1 MAIIEPMKE
10 RSIKSGGKH
19 TPIIYKIIVALLHW
33 EILTAPTM
41 HVINRA
47 NPIPRAG
54 ITLMTEATM
63 LKIAIVS
70 LSVVT
75 LLNIM
80 GAKKAT
86 IEYIEANTI
95 VKIDK
100 TNIGT
105 DKNFFCILK

>member
-1 MAIIEPMKE
+1 MKE

-47 NPIPRAG
+47 NPNPRAG
-54 ITLMTEATM
+54 IRLMMVTTTLMIAT
-63 LKIAIVS
+63 VS

-75 LLNIM
+75 LLNIT
-80 GAKKAT
+80 GVKEAT
-86 IEYIEANTI
+86 IKYIEANTI

>member
-1 MAIIEPMKE
+1 MKE
-10 RSIKSGGKH
+10 RSNKRGSTH
-19 TPIIYKIIVALLHW
+19 TPIVYKIIVALLYW

-47 NPIPRAG
+47 SPNPEVG
-54 ITLMTEATM
+54 IRLMTEATM
-63 LKIAIVS
+63 LRIATVS
-70 LSVVT
+70 LSVVN

-80 GAKKAT
+80 GVKEAT
-86 IEYIEANTI
+86 IKYIEANTV

-105 DKNFFCILK
+105 DKNFFCISK